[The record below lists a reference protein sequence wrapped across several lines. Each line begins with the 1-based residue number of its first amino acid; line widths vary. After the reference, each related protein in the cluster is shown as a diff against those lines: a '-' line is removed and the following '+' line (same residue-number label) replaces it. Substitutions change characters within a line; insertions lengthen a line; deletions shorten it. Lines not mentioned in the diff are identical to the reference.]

1 MDYSAIY
8 KDKVVV
14 LTGHTG
20 FKGAW
25 FLQLL
30 HRWGAKVVG
39 IALPP
44 ETDSLYTAINGDALC
59 IYAYTQDIND
69 AEAVKDIITNHQPDF
84 IFHFAAQALVRPS
97 YEDPIGTFST
107 NVMGTIHVLDA
118 MRQLNKTCIGVMI
131 TTDKVYENNETGEA
145 FKETDHLGGYDPYSA
160 SKAACEIAISSYINS
175 FFNPATYHLHQKS
188 IVSLRAGNV
197 IGGGDMAKDRI
208 LPDIVRAIKKNEA
221 VAIRNPNAVRP
232 WQLVLEPLIAYAH
245 IGAKLVTDP
254 KLYQGAYN
262 IGPESTDV
270 MKVLDVAHLFIKTFG
285 QGSVAIDEGTHP
297 HEASLLTLD
306 NQKIKEKFGW
316 KPVLTGKEAVA
327 WSAEWYAAPY
337 EAIDKCNLQIDAFLA
352 KINY

>member
-1 MDYSAIY
+1 MDFSAIY

-30 HRWGAKVVG
+30 HRWGAKVIG
-39 IALPP
+39 IALAPDS
-44 ETDSLYTAINGDALC
+44 DSLYTAIGGDTLC
-59 IYAYTQDIND
+59 EYAYIQDIND
-69 AEAVKDIITNHQPDF
+69 AGAVKDIITNHQPDF

-97 YEDPIGTFST
+97 YVDPVGTFAT
-107 NVMGTIHVLDA
+107 NVMGTIHVLEA
-118 MRQLNKTCIGVMI
+118 MRHLNKPCVGVMI
-131 TTDKVYENNETGEA
+131 TTDKVYENNDAGIA

-175 FFNPATYHLHQKS
+175 FFNPATYDQHQKC

-232 WQLVLEPLIAYAH
+232 WQHVLEPLIAYAH
-245 IGAKLVTDP
+245 IGAKLVSEP
-254 KLYQGAYN
+254 LQYQGAYN
-262 IGPESTDV
+262 IGPEPTDV
-270 MKVLDVAHLFIKTFG
+270 MKVLDVAQLFIKTFG
-285 QGSVAIDEGTHP
+285 QGSVAIDAGTHP
-297 HEASLLTLD
+297 HEAALLTLD
-306 NQKIKEKFGW
+306 NQKIKDTFGW
-316 KPVLTGKEAVA
+316 KPVLSGKQAVA

-337 EAIDKCNLQIDAFLA
+337 EAKDKCNLQIDAFLA
-352 KINY
+352 KLNY